1 MNVHTVANAQ
11 SLSTQWLADNLLNFQ
26 AIPEEDEQTLIS
38 VLSSFN
44 QIVLTNIV
52 NQCFRVLRDWDRFY
66 NNDMKTT
73 KRCLNIYNTMN
84 PTLPNNNKN
93 SIFRLQR
100 PISDQNNLTIEEMEV
115 TKFLEEYSLNSIIDT
130 DCVSFDKKYLSKYNP
145 IHIMK
150 EYENSGVLIS
160 DNEERELYSDKEEN
174 STENLDALVEYSHE
188 NYEGDYEDD
197 ESGNSRVKLSF
208 PLATAITNHKSNSR
222 KKKNKNKRKKRRTS
236 RH

>member
-1 MNVHTVANAQ
+1 MNIHTVANAQ
-11 SLSTQWLADNLLNFQ
+11 SLSTQWLTDNLLNFQ
-26 AIPEEDEQTLIS
+26 AIPEEDEQTLIT

-44 QIVLTNIV
+44 QIVSTNIV
-52 NQCFRVLRDWDRFY
+52 NQCFRILRDWDRFY

-73 KRCLNIYNTMN
+73 KRCLSIYNAIN

-100 PISDQNNLTIEEMEV
+100 PISDKNNLTIEEIEV
-115 TKFLEEYSLNSIIDT
+115 TKFLEEYSLNSIIDI
-130 DCVSFDKKYLSKYNP
+130 DCVPFSKEYLSKYNP
-145 IHIMK
+145 IRIMK
-150 EYENSGVLIS
+150 EYENFGVLIT
-160 DNEERELYSDKEEN
+160 DNEDSEVELDEKGKTATTLN
-174 STENLDALVEYSHE
+174 AFVEYSHE
-188 NYEGDYEDD
+188 SYNSDDQDD

-208 PLATAITNHKSNSR
+208 PLATAISNHKSNSR